1 MLAIYRRSSQELLL
15 LLLFIPTD
23 KSFGWGLYRL
33 FITYFIM
40 LKSVTFHFMLV
51 HVCRYCCTPGS
62 ILTPTTRTYICT
74 RIFQS
79 ISPVS
84 ESHMTSLQCF
94 PSIKLL
100 CYAFEKPPILWNKI
114 LDVSGKTKS
123 YSFSLYTAYTLRIL
137 SIKQHYYSKP
147 TRRVH
152 HVRVVWNLNFNN
164 LHYYT

>member
-40 LKSVTFHFMLV
+40 LKSVTFHFIL
-51 HVCRYCCTPGS
+51 HVCRYWCTPTGS
-62 ILTPTTRTYICT
+62 ILTPTTLRTYAHAFSIYISCVRKPHDIFT
-74 RIFQS
+74 MFPINQATLLRIRNHS
-79 ISPVS
+79 
-84 ESHMTSLQCF
+84 
-94 PSIKLL
+94 
-100 CYAFEKPPILWNKI
+100 PILWNKI

-123 YSFSLYTAYTLRIL
+123 YSFSLYTAYTLSIL
-137 SIKQHYYSKP
+137 SIKHNYYSKP
-147 TRRVH
+147 TGRVH

-164 LHYYT
+164 LHYTY